1 LGHRVINPTLNGA
14 RSARAIYRQGL
25 EFKTA
30 SLLRASRLFRDIFCF
45 FAAATSSHA
54 DDLKGATGRTMTR
67 SSSPDRHK
75 DRFDTDD
82 VHHAREVVGE
92 HVQRHL
98 GRQFWAAYSSE
109 SASPPYP
116 SSARQ
121 TDPRRSRGQ
130 YACIRMLVQG
140 RLHNI
145 NSAFCGDGMPHLGF
159 SVCPKLSENSRPG
172 LRPERVR
179 EAVRT
184 AENGKRGIIRIIK
197 DSF

>member
-1 LGHRVINPTLNGA
+1 M
-14 RSARAIYRQGL
+14 ARARRAPFNRQGL

-30 SLLRASRLFRDIFCF
+30 SLLRAARLFRDSFCF

-67 SSSPDRHK
+67 SSSPDRHE

-98 GRQFWAAYSSE
+98 GRQFWAAYSSK

-130 YACIRMLVQG
+130 YALHPGACPGAPAQHQQ
-140 RLHNI
+140 RLLRRRHAP
-145 NSAFCGDGMPHLGF
+145 SGF
-159 SVCPKLSENSRPG
+159 FG
-172 LRPERVR
+172 LPQAERKPSPR
-179 EAVRT
+179 FAT
-184 AENGKRGIIRIIK
+184 GTG
-197 DSF
+197 S